1 MRSSI
6 TSIFFNIDV
15 MRSRIQFHLV
25 SDFTK
30 VSQDSSR
37 DKAKQEIIQLT
48 SRVTLLFLYLDII
61 CVVICWKHYQSSFV
75 YERNE
80 YSWVGNMYFSLHLWM
95 EFCCRFLIPFY
106 ISFNATF
113 WSSTWWI
120 CGLWISF
127 TNMLSIYIFMD
138 KKDIM

>member
-48 SRVTLLFLYLDII
+48 SCVTLLFLYLDII

-75 YERNE
+75 YKRNE
-80 YSWVGNMYFSLHLWM
+80 YSRVKNMYFSLHLWIV
-95 EFCCRFLIPFY
+95 FCCCFLIPFY

-113 WSSTWWI
+113 WSRTWRI
-120 CGLWISF
+120 CGLKLSF
-127 TNMLSIYIFMD
+127 TSIHLIYIFMD
-138 KKDIM
+138 KKDI